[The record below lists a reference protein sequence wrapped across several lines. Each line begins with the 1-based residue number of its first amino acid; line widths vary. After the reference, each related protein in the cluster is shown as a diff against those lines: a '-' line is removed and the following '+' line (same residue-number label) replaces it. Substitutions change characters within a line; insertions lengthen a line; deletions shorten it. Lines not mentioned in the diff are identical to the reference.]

1 LKADQTGTAMKITPN
16 KPDRARIDLTDDVAA
31 RAWAKKLGKSREE
44 IAAAIEKVGDSV
56 SAVKKELGC
65 KADGEEESARQ

>member
-1 LKADQTGTAMKITPN
+1 MRITPD
-16 KPDRARIDLTDDVAA
+16 KPHRTRIDLTDDVAA

-44 IAAAIEKVGDSV
+44 IAAAIEKVGDNA

-65 KADGEEESARQ
+65 KTDEEQSQAAGG

>member
-1 LKADQTGTAMKITPN
+1 MKITPG

-44 IAAAIEKVGDSV
+44 IAAAIEKVGDCA
-56 SAVKKELGC
+56 SAVKKQLGC
-65 KADGEEESARQ
+65 QDKVENSQPAGG

>member
-1 LKADQTGTAMKITPN
+1 MRITPD

-31 RAWAKKLGKSREE
+31 RAWTKKLGKSREE
-44 IAAAIEKVGDSV
+44 IAAAIEKVGNNV

-65 KADGEEESARQ
+65 KVDEENSQPAGG